1 MTIIVS
7 KQGSGLGATVG
18 KTNRHLFGWMRAAG
32 TALCSLAL
40 IAGAGSASGQA
51 SPKGSATKTKPNVVI
66 ILFDDAALMDLGI
79 YGGEAKTPN
88 IDAIARRGTRF
99 NRYSTSPLCSPSRAM
114 LLTGLTNHQ
123 AGVATIKEVL
133 PKEHVGKPGYGLHLE
148 PNAATLPERL
158 RLAGYQTF
166 MSGKWHLGDG
176 PGQLPGSHGFDR
188 SFALDAS
195 GADNWDDKPY
205 MPFYNEAPWFED
217 DKPTSY
223 PSGQFSST
231 VIVNKMLDYLVARP
245 KDDKPFLAYVALQ
258 AVHIPVQAPR
268 EYTQRYAGRFD
279 GGWDQLRKDR
289 FERAKALGLVSK
301 DAKAPT
307 MHTSMRAWD
316 SLSAD
321 EKKMQAKAMEVYAGM
336 IEATDAE
343 IGRLVAHLDKTGE
356 LENTIFVITSDNG
369 PEPSNPGVE
378 RGFNLWMK
386 THGFTRELANL
397 GERGSHNWIGPE
409 WASAVA
415 TPGYLFKFYTSSGG
429 LHVPMLMAGP
439 GIAADKAV
447 NAAAFVQDITPT
459 LIELVGGAP
468 TIPDAKPI
476 SGRSLVP
483 VLTGQAQSVYGQN
496 DAVGVE
502 VSGNAAITKGDYTLV
517 KYNPP
522 YGDNQWRLYHV
533 VNDPGQTTD
542 LSAQMPEVRAD
553 LERAYADYAKAN
565 GVLALPEGY
574 KVQRQAAH
582 NSIMRQLE
590 FYVWHLVGL
599 ALVLILVLF
608 ALVRG
613 ALALFNRKKK
623 AA

>member
-1 MTIIVS
+1 MRE
-7 KQGSGLGATVG
+7 KRL
-18 KTNRHLFGWMRAAG
+18 LGWMRSA
-32 TALCSLAL
+32 TLAL
-40 IAGAGSASGQA
+40 GVLAMAAGSAVAQPG
-51 SPKGSATKTKPNVVI
+51 PKNGAAKSKPNVVI

-99 NRYSTSPLCSPSRAM
+99 TRYATSPLCSPSRAM

-148 PNAATLPERL
+148 ADTATLPERL
-158 RLAGYQTF
+158 RLAGYRTF

-195 GADNWDDKPY
+195 GADNWDDKAY
-205 MPFYNEAPWFED
+205 MPFYKEAPWFED
-217 DKPTSY
+217 DKPTAY
-223 PSGQFSST
+223 PSGEFSST
-231 VIVNKMLDYLVARP
+231 VIVNKMLGYLNDRP
-245 KDDKPFLAYVALQ
+245 KDTKPFLAYVALQ

-268 EYTQRYAGRFD
+268 AFTQNYAGRFD
-279 GGWDQLRKDR
+279 GGWDQLRRDR
-289 FERAKALGLVSK
+289 FERAKALGLVPK
-301 DAKAPT
+301 DAKAPA
-307 MHTSMRAWD
+307 MHASMRAWD
-316 SLSAD
+316 SLSAN

-369 PEPSNPGVE
+369 PEPSNPGGE

-386 THGFTRELANL
+386 THGYTRELANL

-409 WASAVA
+409 WASAIA

-429 LHVPMLMAGP
+429 LHVPMVMAGP
-439 GIAADKAV
+439 GIAADKTV
-447 NAAAFVQDITPT
+447 NAAAFVQDVTPT
-459 LIELVGGAP
+459 LLDLVGGAAA
-468 TIPDAKPI
+468 IPGTKPI
-476 SGRSLVP
+476 SGRSLAP
-483 VLTGQAQSVYGQN
+483 VLTGTAETAYGPN

-502 VSGNAAITKGDYTLV
+502 VSGNASITKGDYALV

-542 LSAQMPEVRAD
+542 LSTALPEVRAD
-553 LERAYADYAKAN
+553 LERAYAAYAKAN
-565 GVLALPEGY
+565 GVLELPEGY
-574 KVQRQAAH
+574 KVQRQAAI
-582 NSIMRQLE
+582 NSLKRQVE
-590 FYVWHLVGL
+590 FYGWQLGAV
-599 ALVLILVLF
+599 ALVLLLLLGALIRGAFALF
-608 ALVRG
+608 AR
-613 ALALFNRKKK
+613 NKK

>member
-1 MTIIVS
+1 MRCISVT
-7 KQGSGLGATVG
+7 LGA
-18 KTNRHLFGWMRAAG
+18 
-32 TALCSLAL
+32 LAL
-40 IAGAGSASGQA
+40 VTIAGSAAGQA
-51 SPKGSATKTKPNVVI
+51 NPKTSTPKAKPNIVI

-88 IDAIARRGTRF
+88 IDSIARRGARFTR
-99 NRYSTSPLCSPSRAM
+99 YATSPLCSPSRAM

-148 PNAATLPERL
+148 PNVATLPERL
-158 RLAGYQTF
+158 RLAGYRTF

-231 VIVNKMLDYLVARP
+231 VIVNKMLDYLDARP

-268 EYTQRYAGRFD
+268 AFTQKYAGRFD
-279 GGWDQLRKDR
+279 GGWDQLHKDR
-289 FERAKALGLVSK
+289 FERAKTLGLVSK
-301 DAKAPT
+301 GAKAPV
-307 MHTSMRAWD
+307 MHASMRAWD
-316 SLSAD
+316 SLSVD

-336 IEATDAE
+336 IEATDVE
-343 IGRLVAHLDKTGE
+343 IGRLVAHLEKTGE

-369 PEPSNPGVE
+369 PEPSNPGGE

-386 THGFTRELANL
+386 THGYTRELADL
-397 GERGSHNWIGPE
+397 GERGSYNWIGPE

-415 TPGYLFKFYTSSGG
+415 TPGHLFKFYTSSGG
-429 LHVPMLMAGP
+429 LHVPMVMAGP

-447 NAAAFVQDITPT
+447 TAAAFVQDITPT
-459 LIELVGGAP
+459 LIDLVGGAP
-468 TIPDAKPI
+468 AIADSKPI
-476 SGRSLVP
+476 SGRSLAS
-483 VLTGQAQSVYGQN
+483 VLSGKAQAVYGPN

-502 VSGNAAITKGDYTLV
+502 VSGNAAITKGDFTLV
-517 KYNPP
+517 KFNPP

-533 VNDPGQTTD
+533 VKDPGQTTD
-542 LSAQMPEVRAD
+542 LSKQLPEVRAD
-553 LERAYADYAKAN
+553 LERAYAAYAKAN
-565 GVLALPEGY
+565 GVLDLPKGY

-582 NSIMRQLE
+582 NSIMRQVS
-590 FYVWHLVGL
+590 FYGWQLAGL
-599 ALVLILVLF
+599 ALVLVLILF
-608 ALVRG
+608 ALIRG
-613 ALALFNRKKK
+613 ALALFSGNKK
-623 AA
+623 AV

>member
-7 KQGSGLGATVG
+7 KQRNGWGARVGRISKHRSGWVRALG
-18 KTNRHLFGWMRAAG
+18 
-32 TALCSLAL
+32 LAL
-40 IAGAGSASGQA
+40 GGVALMSGAGSASGQA
-51 SPKGSATKTKPNVVI
+51 SLQAPQTKAKPNVVI

-79 YGGEAKTPN
+79 YGGEAKTPH

-99 NRYSTSPLCSPSRAM
+99 TRYATSPLCSPSRAM

-148 PNAATLPERL
+148 ANVATLPERL
-158 RLAGYQTF
+158 RLAGYRTF

-205 MPFYNEAPWFED
+205 MPFYREAPWFED
-217 DKPTSY
+217 DKPTAY

-231 VIVNKMLDYLVARP
+231 VILDKMLGYLETRP

-268 EYTQRYAGRFD
+268 EYTQKYAGRFD
-279 GGWDQLRKDR
+279 GGWDQLRKER
-289 FERAKALGLVSK
+289 IERAKALGLVSQ
-301 DAKAPT
+301 DAKPAA
-307 MHTSMRAWD
+307 MHASMRAWD
-316 SLSAD
+316 SLSPE

-369 PEPSNPGVE
+369 PEPSNPGGE
-378 RGFNLWMK
+378 RGFNFWMK
-386 THGFTRELANL
+386 TQGYTHDLANL

-429 LHVPMLMAGP
+429 LHVPMVMAGP

-459 LIELVGGAP
+459 LIDLVGGAP
-468 TIPDAKPI
+468 DIAGSKPI
-476 SGRSLVP
+476 SGRSLAP
-483 VLTGQAQSVYGQN
+483 VLSGQAQSVYGPN

-542 LSAQMPEVRAD
+542 LSAQLPEVRAD
-553 LERAYADYAKAN
+553 LERAFAAYAKAN
-565 GVLALPEGY
+565 GVLELPKGY
-574 KVQRQAAH
+574 KVQRAAAQ
-582 NSIMRQLE
+582 NSLMRQLS
-590 FYVWHLVGL
+590 FYGWHLAGL
-599 ALVLILVLF
+599 ALVLALVLF

-613 ALALFNRKKK
+613 TLSRISRKKK

>member
-1 MTIIVS
+1 MRSVS
-7 KQGSGLGATVG
+7 VTLGA
-18 KTNRHLFGWMRAAG
+18 
-32 TALCSLAL
+32 LAL
-40 IAGAGSASGQA
+40 VISAGPSFGQ
-51 SPKGSATKTKPNVVI
+51 SDPKVAAPKAKPNVVI

-79 YGGEAKTPN
+79 YGGEAKTPT
-88 IDAIARRGTRF
+88 IDAIARRGARF
-99 NRYSTSPLCSPSRAM
+99 TRYSTSPLCSPSRAM

-148 PNAATLPERL
+148 PNVATLPERL
-158 RLAGYQTF
+158 RLAGYHTF

-231 VIVNKMLDYLVARP
+231 VIVNKMLAYLDANP

-268 EYTQRYAGRFD
+268 AFTQKYAGRFD

-289 FERAKALGLVSK
+289 FERAKALGFVPN
-301 DAKAPT
+301 DAKAPA
-307 MHTSMRAWD
+307 MHASMRAWD

-343 IGRLVAHLDKTGE
+343 IGRLVVHLDKTGE

-369 PEPSNPGVE
+369 PEPSNPGGE

-386 THGFTRELANL
+386 THGYTRELANL
-397 GERGSHNWIGPE
+397 GERGSYNWIGPE

-415 TPGYLFKFYTSSGG
+415 TPGHLFKFYTSSGG
-429 LHVPMLMAGP
+429 LHVPMVMAGP

-447 NAAAFVQDITPT
+447 TAAAFVQDITPT
-459 LIELVGGAP
+459 LIDLVGGAP
-468 TIPDAKPI
+468 AIAGSKPI
-476 SGRSLVP
+476 SGRSLAS
-483 VLTGQAQSVYGQN
+483 VLSGKAQAVYGPN

-502 VSGNAAITKGDYTLV
+502 VSGNAAITKGDFTLV

-533 VNDPGQTTD
+533 VKDPGQMTD
-542 LSAQMPEVRAD
+542 LSMQLPEVRAD
-553 LERAYADYAKAN
+553 LERAYAAYAKAN
-565 GVLALPEGY
+565 GVLDLPKGY

-582 NSIMRQLE
+582 NSIMRQVS
-590 FYVWHLVGL
+590 FYGWQLAGL
-599 ALVLILVLF
+599 ALVLVLILF
-608 ALVRG
+608 ALIRG
-613 ALALFNRKKK
+613 ALALFSGNKK
-623 AA
+623 AV

>member
-1 MTIIVS
+1 
-7 KQGSGLGATVG
+7 
-18 KTNRHLFGWMRAAG
+18 
-32 TALCSLAL
+32 
-40 IAGAGSASGQA
+40 
-51 SPKGSATKTKPNVVI
+51 
-66 ILFDDAALMDLGI
+66 
-79 YGGEAKTPN
+79 
-88 IDAIARRGTRF
+88 
-99 NRYSTSPLCSPSRAM
+99 
-114 LLTGLTNHQ
+114 
-123 AGVATIKEVL
+123 L

-148 PNAATLPERL
+148 ANVATLPERL
-158 RLAGYQTF
+158 RLAGYRTF

-205 MPFYNEAPWFED
+205 MPFYREAPWFED
-217 DKPTSY
+217 DKPTAY

-231 VIVNKMLDYLVARP
+231 VILDKMLGYLEARP

-268 EYTQRYAGRFD
+268 EYTQKYAGRFD
-279 GGWDQLRKDR
+279 GGWDQLRKER
-289 FERAKALGLVSK
+289 FERAKALGLVSQ
-301 DAKAPT
+301 DAKPPA
-307 MHTSMRAWD
+307 MHASLRAWD
-316 SLSAD
+316 SLSPE

-369 PEPSNPGVE
+369 PEPSNPGGE
-378 RGFNLWMK
+378 RGFNFWMK
-386 THGFTRELANL
+386 THGYTHDLANL

-429 LHVPMLMAGP
+429 LHVPMVMAGP

-459 LIELVGGAP
+459 LIDLVGGAP
-468 TIPDAKPI
+468 PIPDTKPI
-476 SGRSLVP
+476 SGRSLAP
-483 VLTGQAQSVYGQN
+483 VLSGQAQAVYGPE
-496 DAVGVE
+496 DAIGVE

-542 LSAQMPEVRAD
+542 LSQHLPEVRAD
-553 LERAYADYAKAN
+553 LERAYAAYAKAN
-565 GVLALPEGY
+565 GVLELPKGY
-574 KVQRQAAH
+574 KVQRAAAH
-582 NSIMRQLE
+582 NSLMRQLS
-590 FYVWHLVGL
+590 FYGWQLAGL
-599 ALVLILVLF
+599 ALVLALIVF

-613 ALALFNRKKK
+613 ALSIMSRKKK

>member
-7 KQGSGLGATVG
+7 KQSSGLGARVG
-18 KTNRHLFGWMRAAG
+18 KTNKLLSRWVRAAG
-32 TALCSLAL
+32 LAL
-40 IAGAGSASGQA
+40 GGLALLAGAGPASGQA
-51 SPKGSATKTKPNVVI
+51 AAKPTAPKAKPNVVI

-99 NRYSTSPLCSPSRAM
+99 NRYATSPLCSPSRAM

-148 PNAATLPERL
+148 PNVATLPERL
-158 RLAGYQTF
+158 RLAGYHTF

-188 SFALDAS
+188 SYALDAS

-231 VIVNKMLDYLVARP
+231 VIVNKMLSYLDARP

-268 EYTQRYAGRFD
+268 EYTQKYAGRFD

-301 DAKAPT
+301 DAKAPA
-307 MHTSMRAWD
+307 MHASMRAWD

-369 PEPSNPGVE
+369 PEPSNPGGE

-386 THGFTRELANL
+386 THGYTHDLANL

-459 LIELVGGAP
+459 LIDLVGGAP
-468 TIPDAKPI
+468 AIADTKPI
-476 SGRSLVP
+476 SGRSLAP
-483 VLTGQAQSVYGQN
+483 VLSGQAQAVYGPN

-542 LSAQMPEVRAD
+542 LSQQLPEVRAD
-553 LERAYADYAKAN
+553 LERAYAAYAKAN
-565 GVLALPEGY
+565 GVLELPKGY

-582 NSIMRQLE
+582 NSIMRQLS
-590 FYVWHLVGL
+590 FYGWQLAGL
-599 ALVLILVLF
+599 ALVLVLILFGLI
-608 ALVRG
+608 RG
-613 ALALFNRKKK
+613 ALALFSRKKK

>member
-1 MTIIVS
+1 
-7 KQGSGLGATVG
+7 VG
-18 KTNRHLFGWMRAAG
+18 KTNKLLSRWVRVAG
-32 TALCSLAL
+32 LAL
-40 IAGAGSASGQA
+40 GGLALLTGAGPASGQA
-51 SPKGSATKTKPNVVI
+51 GAKPAAPKAKPNVVI

-99 NRYSTSPLCSPSRAM
+99 NRYATSPLCSPSRAM

-133 PKEHVGKPGYGLHLE
+133 PREHVGKPGYGLHLE
-148 PNAATLPERL
+148 ANTATLPERL
-158 RLAGYQTF
+158 RLAGYRTF
-166 MSGKWHLGDG
+166 MSGKWHLGDR

-188 SFALDAS
+188 SYALDAS

-231 VIVNKMLDYLVARP
+231 VIVNKMLDYLDARP

-268 EYTQRYAGRFD
+268 EYTQKYAGRFD

-289 FERAKALGLVSK
+289 FERAKALGLVPK
-301 DAKAPT
+301 DAKAPA
-307 MHTSMRAWD
+307 MHASMRAWD

-321 EKKMQAKAMEVYAGM
+321 EKRMQAKAMEVYAGM

-343 IGRLVAHLDKTGE
+343 FGRLVAHLDKTGE

-369 PEPSNPGVE
+369 PEPSNPGGE

-386 THGFTRELANL
+386 THGYTRDLANL

-459 LIELVGGAP
+459 LIDLVGGAP
-468 TIPDAKPI
+468 AIPDTKPI
-476 SGRSLVP
+476 SGRSLAP
-483 VLTGQAQSVYGQN
+483 ILSGQAQAVYGAT

-542 LSAQMPEVRAD
+542 LSQQLPEVRAD
-553 LERAYADYAKAN
+553 LERAYDAYAKAN
-565 GVLALPEGY
+565 GVLELPKGY
-574 KVQRQAAH
+574 KVQRQAAF
-582 NSIMRQLE
+582 NSTMRQLQ
-590 FYVWHLVGL
+590 FYGWHLAGS
-599 ALVLILVLF
+599 ALVLGLILF
-608 ALVRG
+608 ALIRG
-613 ALALFNRKKK
+613 VLTFFSRKKK
-623 AA
+623 VA

>member
-1 MTIIVS
+1 MRE
-7 KQGSGLGATVG
+7 KRRL
-18 KTNRHLFGWMRAAG
+18 GWMRSAI
-32 TALCSLAL
+32 LAL
-40 IAGAGSASGQA
+40 GILAMAAGSAVAQPG
-51 SPKGSATKTKPNVVI
+51 PKNGAAKSRPNVVI

-99 NRYSTSPLCSPSRAM
+99 TRYATSPLCSPSRAM

-148 PNAATLPERL
+148 ADTATLPERL
-158 RLAGYQTF
+158 RLAGYRTF

-195 GADNWDDKPY
+195 GADNWDDKAY
-205 MPFYNEAPWFED
+205 MPFYKEAPWFED
-217 DKPTSY
+217 DKPTAY
-223 PSGQFSST
+223 PSGEFSST
-231 VIVNKMLDYLVARP
+231 VIVNKMLAYLNDRP
-245 KDDKPFLAYVALQ
+245 KDTKPFLAYVALQ

-268 EYTQRYAGRFD
+268 AYTQNYAGRFD
-279 GGWDQLRKDR
+279 GGWDQLRRDR
-289 FERAKALGLVSK
+289 FERAKALGLVPK
-301 DAKAPT
+301 DAKAPA
-307 MHTSMRAWD
+307 MHASMRAWD
-316 SLSAD
+316 SLSAN

-369 PEPSNPGVE
+369 PEPSNPGGE

-386 THGFTRELANL
+386 THGYTRELANL

-409 WASAVA
+409 WASAIA

-429 LHVPMLMAGP
+429 LHVPMVMAGP
-439 GIAADKAV
+439 GIAADKTV
-447 NAAAFVQDITPT
+447 NAAAFVQDVTPT
-459 LIELVGGAP
+459 LLDLVGGAP
-468 TIPDAKPI
+468 AIPGTKPI
-476 SGRSLVP
+476 SGRSLAQ
-483 VLTGQAQSVYGQN
+483 VLTGTAETAYGPN

-502 VSGNAAITKGDYTLV
+502 VSGNASITKGDYALV

-542 LSAQMPEVRAD
+542 LSTALPEVRAD
-553 LERAYADYAKAN
+553 LERAYAAYAKAN
-565 GVLALPEGY
+565 GVLELPEGY
-574 KVQRQAAH
+574 KVQRQAAI
-582 NSIMRQLE
+582 NSLKRQVE
-590 FYVWHLVGL
+590 FYGWQLGVV
-599 ALVLILVLF
+599 ALVLVLLLGALIRGAFALF
-608 ALVRG
+608 AR
-613 ALALFNRKKK
+613 NKK